1 MAGIRPA
8 TQRID
13 PTRTSRVNLAAR
25 IQPMADPGGICI
37 SEDTYRLVKTM
48 IDISV
53 SSLGT
58 APQEHRQS
66 AGAVSDRDGFR
77 LSPTPRV

>member
-8 TQRID
+8 TQWID
-13 PTRTSRVNLAAR
+13 PTLTSRVNLAAR

-37 SEDTYRLVKTM
+37 SEDTYRLVKTT

-53 SSLGT
+53 SSLGKRHLKNIANPPELFAIAT
-58 APQEHRQS
+58 AS
-66 AGAVSDRDGFR
+66 A
-77 LSPTPRV
+77 